1 MAGIQQR
8 LLAFRGKL
16 KQRELPLVVRAA
28 IEALNLKLYACMP
41 HATNSGEC
49 FLKTQVQKEGKIRSD
64 FRGEPWYD
72 FIGPS

>member
-28 IEALNLKLYACMP
+28 IEALNLKLYACRMP
-41 HATNSGEC
+41 QTLENA
-49 FLKTQVQKEGKIRSD
+49 F
-64 FRGEPWYD
+64 
-72 FIGPS
+72 